1 MSHPDRAYIYLP
13 HTRTPTAHF
22 SENWGFV
29 SLSPMLGGNVFSI
42 AFGRNLDAH
51 SDDGPAANRTAPA
64 LPSLSSLPSSL
75 SSSFSSSLS
84 SASSTLPISGRGG
97 IPDPHHCIVGRECY
111 ADSLKMTIAACCL
124 ALALGIYAGW
134 KDHRRQKRWSAR
146 EGGPVVVVWDS
157 EE

>member
-1 MSHPDRAYIYLP
+1 
-13 HTRTPTAHF
+13 
-22 SENWGFV
+22 
-29 SLSPMLGGNVFSI
+29 MLGGNVFSI

-64 LPSLSSLPSSL
+64 LSALSPTAFPTNLNL
-75 SSSFSSSLS
+75 T
-84 SASSTLPISGRGG
+84 ATLPIGARSG

-124 ALALGIYAGW
+124 ALALGVYAGW

>member
-1 MSHPDRAYIYLP
+1 MTCIFPP
-13 HTRTPTAHF
+13 EHF

-51 SDDGPAANRTAPA
+51 SDDGPVTNSTAA
-64 LPSLSSLPSSL
+64 SLTSSLAS
-75 SSSFSSSLS
+75 
-84 SASSTLPISGRGG
+84 SSTLSPLSALSSTSALPVGARGG

-111 ADSLKMTIAACCL
+111 ADSLKMTIVACCL

-134 KDHRRQKRWSAR
+134 RDYKRQKRWASRA
-146 EGGPVVVVWDS
+146 ETGPAVVIWES
-157 EE
+157 ED

>member
-1 MSHPDRAYIYLP
+1 MW
-13 HTRTPTAHF
+13 TAHF

-51 SDDGPAANRTAPA
+51 SDDGPTTTAA
-64 LPSLSSLPSSL
+64 SLT
-75 SSSFSSSLS
+75 SFLAS
-84 SASSTLPISGRGG
+84 SSTLSPLSALSSTSALPVGARGG

-111 ADSLKMTIAACCL
+111 ADSLKMTIVACCL

-134 KDHRRQKRWSAR
+134 RDYKRQKRWASRA
-146 EGGPVVVVWDS
+146 EPGPAVVIWES
-157 EE
+157 ED

>member
-1 MSHPDRAYIYLP
+1 MTCIFPLE
-13 HTRTPTAHF
+13 HF

-51 SDDGPAANRTAPA
+51 SDDGPTTNSTAA
-64 LPSLSSLPSSL
+64 SLTSSLAS
-75 SSSFSSSLS
+75 
-84 SASSTLPISGRGG
+84 SSTLSPLHALSSTSVLPVGARGG

-111 ADSLKMTIAACCL
+111 ADSLKMTIVACCL

-134 KDHRRQKRWSAR
+134 RDYKRQKRWASRA
-146 EGGPVVVVWDS
+146 ESGPAVVIWES
-157 EE
+157 ED